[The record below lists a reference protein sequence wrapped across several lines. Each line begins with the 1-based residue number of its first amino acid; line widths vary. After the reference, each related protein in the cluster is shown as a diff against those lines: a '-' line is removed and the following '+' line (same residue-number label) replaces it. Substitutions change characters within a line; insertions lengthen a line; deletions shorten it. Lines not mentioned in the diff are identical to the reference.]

1 MVNSFVVS
9 IDITVLMNILQEIV
23 KILNQKMLKAI

>member
-1 MVNSFVVS
+1 MVNSFVVA
-9 IDITVLMNILQEIV
+9 IDITALMNILQEIV